1 MHLRQIKTKVYPI
14 AELCT
19 NYFVPKKHLGKNF
32 PQICSLEKLKA
43 PLLFQAIKPNIDCK
57 IQIHALKTK
66 NCTELD
72 FIFLVIVNS
81 L

>member
-1 MHLRQIKTKVYPI
+1 MYKLFCAQETPR
-14 AELCT
+14 E
-19 NYFVPKKHLGKNF
+19 NF

-43 PLLFQAIKPNIDCK
+43 PLLFQAIKPNTDCK

-72 FIFLVIVNS
+72 FFFLVIVNS